1 MEILNPI
8 KVKNIRFKNKVV
20 MAPMVPFGLQ
30 SKSGIMG
37 EEMLQHYLK
46 RADTGIGLIIS
57 QSLSVTARKTL
68 DGRAGAYSDSHIDYL
83 STIAKACHDD
93 GTKFFAQLAYPSIGY
108 QNGDTINN
116 LTEEDIL
123 KIQNE
128 FINAAK
134 ICKKAGCDGIELH
147 GAHGFFLN
155 MLASPLSNNRKDQY
169 GGDIN
174 GRLSLVKKIV
184 EGIKEFADDNF
195 SISYRLG
202 WNDCLNTDIE
212 TAQALENIG
221 IEMLHISSGIP
232 SDRNLEL
239 PKDFQ
244 FNEVVYTGCQIKR
257 NVNIPVTVVN
267 DIRTL
272 NRGNYL
278 IENELCNFVAYG
290 TPFLADSNFMVKS
303 MENPDY
309 KSCLGCKKCQWFISG
324 EKCPVQIKTK
334 VREES

>member
-30 SKSGIMG
+30 SNDGIME

-57 QSLSVTARKTL
+57 QSLSITARKTL

-83 STIAKACHDD
+83 STIVKACHDN
-93 GTKFFAQLAYPSIGY
+93 GTNFFAQLAYPSIGY

-123 KIQNE
+123 EIQNE

-134 ICKKAGCDGIELH
+134 TCKKAGCDGIELH

-155 MLASPLSNNRKDQY
+155 MLASPLSNKRKDQH
-169 GGDIN
+169 GRDIN

-195 SISYRLG
+195 IISYRLG
-202 WNDCLNTDIE
+202 WNDCLNTDIK
-212 TAQALENIG
+212 TAQALENLG

-244 FNEVVYTGCQIKR
+244 FNEVIYTGCQIKK

-278 IENELCNFVAYG
+278 IESKLCDFVAYG
-290 TPFLADSNFMVKS
+290 KPFLADSNFMVKS
-303 MENPDY
+303 MKNLDY
-309 KSCLGCKKCQWFISG
+309 NSCLGCKKCQWFISG
-324 EKCPVQIKTK
+324 EKCPVQIKTR
-334 VREES
+334 VY

>member
-8 KVKNIRFKNKVV
+8 KVKNIQFKNRVV

-30 SKSGIMG
+30 SEAGIMG
-37 EEMLQHYLK
+37 EKMIQHYLK
-46 RADTGIGLIIS
+46 RATTGIGLIIS

-68 DGRAGAYSDSHIDYL
+68 DGRVGACSDAHISHL
-83 STIAKACHDD
+83 STIANACHAN

-108 QNGDTINN
+108 HNGDTIND
-116 LTEEDIL
+116 LKEEDML
-123 KIQNE
+123 EIQNE

-134 ICKKAGCDGIELH
+134 LCKNAGCDGIELH

-155 MLASPLSNNRKDQY
+155 MVASSVSNRRKDQY

-174 GRLSLVKKIV
+174 GRLLLVKKIV
-184 EGIKEFADDNF
+184 NGIKEFADDNF
-195 SISYRLG
+195 IISYRLG
-202 WNDCLNTDIE
+202 SDDCLDTDIKI
-212 TAQALENIG
+212 AQALENIG

-232 SDRNLEL
+232 NDRNVEV

-244 FNEVVYTGCQIKR
+244 FNEIVYTGCHIKES
-257 NVNIPVTVVN
+257 VNIPVTVVN

-278 IENELCNFVAYG
+278 IENKLCDFVAYG
-290 TPFLADSNFMVKS
+290 KSFLADSHFMIKS

-309 KSCLGCKKCQWFISG
+309 ESCIKCKECQWFING

-334 VREES
+334 VRKES